1 MSSAAPDVSHS
12 EDKTEQAPKW
22 QPPLMKQAQE
32 ERGDAPHPS
41 NPVAEIRGKIY
52 PRSVTGTFA
61 TWRVIFVYLT
71 QIIFYGLPWLQ
82 WNEQIGRA
90 SCRERVHILV

>member
-1 MSSAAPDVSHS
+1 MSSNSPDVSRS
-12 EDKTEQAPKW
+12 DDKTEKAPKW
-22 QPPLMKQAQE
+22 QPPVITKSKAELGE
-32 ERGDAPHPS
+32 APHPAS
-41 NPVAEIRGKIY
+41 PVAEIRGKIY

-61 TWRVIFVYLT
+61 TWRIIFVYLT

>member
-1 MSSAAPDVSHS
+1 MSSDSPDVSHS

-22 QPPLMKQAQE
+22 QPPLVNQAQE

-71 QIIFYGLPWLQ
+71 QIIFYGLPWMQ
-82 WNEQIGRA
+82 
-90 SCRERVHILV
+90 CTERKAVLFDLCSRMFY